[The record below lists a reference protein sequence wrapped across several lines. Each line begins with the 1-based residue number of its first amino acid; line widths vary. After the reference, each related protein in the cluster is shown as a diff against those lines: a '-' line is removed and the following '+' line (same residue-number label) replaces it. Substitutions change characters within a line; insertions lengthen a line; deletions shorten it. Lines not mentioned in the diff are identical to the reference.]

1 MKERKRVIAIML
13 CMVCFINL
21 LAGCS
26 RQNKEQKGNLE
37 SITSGIPLSPTL
49 EPTQIP
55 SPTIEPTA
63 MPANLGGA
71 GIVIDRDKHEEEN
84 TSKVKDSWT
93 ILIYLCGTD
102 LESYGAGYA
111 TGNLQELFDVT
122 YNDNVKIIIQTGGT
136 VNWQQPGIKADR
148 LERFIVEDGG
158 LKKVGE
164 AKLASMGD
172 ENTLYE
178 FLSWGVHAYPA
189 DRTGV
194 ILWDHGSGS
203 IGGVVYDELFD
214 YDYLSLLEMDDAF
227 RRVYYEM
234 DCDFEFIGFDA
245 CLMATIEIANIAAS
259 YAKYMIASQEYEG
272 GAGWDYN
279 ALAQYLV
286 DMPTANGMQV
296 GTVICDSFAKKSN
309 REYED
314 TTYTLSVID
323 LDKIDKLLYAFDA
336 VARKM
341 SESTNQPTIVSELA
355 KGAYASDR
363 FGAFSEYEGY
373 SNLIDLGLYTL
384 NVSQTVGGA
393 AANAITFALKEAVVY
408 KVCGEDHKEAT
419 GLSVYYPLLPE
430 YEGLSTISG
439 ICVSP
444 YYLIYIDAITYG
456 STGEN
461 IAQYSSDYWDNN
473 YGGYYGDY
481 YGDYSSE
488 NEDWYTNWDEHWE
501 AYDTEG
507 NDDFNFSAE
516 ESTMIQ
522 YAVSPHMSDD
532 GFYTLTI
539 DENSLDYVQGV
550 YCTVFADIGNG
561 EQIYL
566 GMDSDVSVDW
576 STGVVED
583 LFYGY
588 WPTLPDYQQL
598 ELILV
603 NETDE
608 YNLYSIPILL
618 NGEETNLRIKW
629 VWDDPS
635 DSENNYGEYQVVG
648 AWDGIDFD
656 TGMAAKDTIP
666 IVAGDVITPIYVS
679 YNSVTEDT
687 KTSYGFE
694 YTVTEDFHIKAN
706 KLSAG
711 DYFYCFEL
719 ADIFGNSLYTDF
731 TVFTIDEAG
740 EIYY

>member
-1 MKERKRVIAIML
+1 MKKRKRIIAIIL
-13 CMVCFINL
+13 CMVCLINMTS
-21 LAGCS
+21 CS
-26 RQNKEQKGNLE
+26 RQNKEQKGVVV
-37 SITSGIPLSPTL
+37 SPTSMVSSTPTV
-49 EPTQIP
+49 EPTLTP

-63 MPANLGGA
+63 MPANLGEA
-71 GIVIDRDKHEEEN
+71 GIVIDRDKHDEVN
-84 TSKVKDSWT
+84 TNKVKDSWT

-102 LESYGAGYA
+102 LESNGLGYA

-122 YNDNVKIIIQTGGT
+122 YNENVKIIVQTGGT
-136 VNWQQPGIKADR
+136 IDWQQPGIKPDR

-172 ENTLYE
+172 GNTLYE

-203 IGGVVYDELFD
+203 IGGVVYDEVYS
-214 YDYLSLLEMDDAF
+214 YDSLSLLEMDDAF

-245 CLMATIEIANIAAS
+245 CLMATIEVANIAAS
-259 YAKYMIASQEYEG
+259 YANYMIASQEYEG
-272 GAGWDYN
+272 GAGWDYDVF
-279 ALAQYLV
+279 AQYLV
-286 DMPTANGMQV
+286 DTPTANGMQV
-296 GTVICDSFAKKSN
+296 GTVICDSFAEKSCA
-309 REYED
+309 ESESTD
-314 TTYTLSVID
+314 YTLSVID
-323 LDKIDKLLYAFDA
+323 LDKVDKLLYAFDT
-336 VARKM
+336 VAKKM
-341 SESTNQPTIVSELA
+341 SESTNKPEIVSELA
-355 KGAYASDR
+355 KGAFASDR
-363 FGAFSEYEGY
+363 FGAYSEYEGY
-373 SNLIDLGLYTL
+373 SNLIDLGIYTL

-393 AANAITFALKEAVVY
+393 AANAITFALKDAVVY
-408 KVCGEDHKEAT
+408 KVCGEDHKDAT

-461 IAQYSSDYWDNN
+461 ITEYNSDYWDDN

-481 YGDYSSE
+481 YGDESSE
-488 NEDWYTNWDEHWE
+488 NEDWYTCWDEHWE
-501 AYDTEG
+501 EYDTQD
-507 NDDFNFSAE
+507 NDDFDFSAE
-516 ESTMIQ
+516 ESSMIQ

-532 GFYTLTI
+532 GYYTLTI
-539 DENSLDYVQGV
+539 DEDSIDYVQGV
-550 YCTVFADIGNG
+550 YCTIFADMGND

-576 STGVVED
+576 NTGVVED
-583 LFYGY
+583 SFYGY
-588 WPTLPDYQQL
+588 WPSLPDNQHL
-598 ELILV
+598 EVILV

-629 VWDDPS
+629 VWDDPY
-635 DSENNYGEYQVVG
+635 DSENNYGSYQVVG
-648 AWDGIDFD
+648 AWDGIDTD

-666 IVAGDVITPIYVS
+666 IVAGDVITPMYVS
-679 YNSVTEDT
+679 YNSATDVTT
-687 KTSYGFE
+687 NVYGEE
-694 YTVTEDFHIKAN
+694 YTVTEEFYIDAK
-706 KLSAG
+706 KLDAG
-711 DYFYCFEL
+711 DYYYCFEL
-719 ADIFGNSLYTDF
+719 VDIFGTSLYTDY
-731 TVFTIDEAG
+731 TTFTIDEAG